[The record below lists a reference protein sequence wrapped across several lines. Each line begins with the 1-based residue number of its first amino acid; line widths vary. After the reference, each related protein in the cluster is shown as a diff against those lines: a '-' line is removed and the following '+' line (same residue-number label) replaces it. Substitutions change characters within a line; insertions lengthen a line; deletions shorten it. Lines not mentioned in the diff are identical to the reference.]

1 MFRHFPLLT
10 LVLPGCIIYDHV
22 GSCKD
27 GAECAADDEGY
38 VADTAALEEEAP
50 APSFTIDPAS
60 VQAGTT
66 FIATVTAE
74 NFDLSTVTSIEV
86 FGQASLLAEQN
97 RGDELLLTVSVS
109 AEALTGDEVDIL
121 FHVGDD
127 VLLVEAAITVSS
139 EASAG
144 SHGDDCE

>member
-1 MFRHFPLLT
+1 MFRHFPLLA
-10 LVLPGCIIYDHV
+10 LALPGCIIYDHV
-22 GSCKD
+22 GPCKD
-27 GAECAADDEGY
+27 GDCEATEGY
-38 VADTAALEEEAP
+38 AGDTAALEAEVP

-74 NFDLSTVTSIEV
+74 DFDLSTVTSIEV

-109 AEALTGDEVDIL
+109 AAAVTGDEVDIL
-121 FHVGDD
+121 LHVGDD
-127 VLLVEAAITVSS
+127 VLLIEAAITVSAD
-139 EASAG
+139 ASAG
-144 SHGDDCE
+144 GHDDDCE